1 MSVMSQV
8 VKYDNNLYQI
18 LISKWLLDTEADF
31 QVMTMVEWRRLGEP
45 MLTETKVKLT
55 TASGEDLGALGTV
68 KVRGCLKG
76 QRVDFEAV
84 VATKAQKCLLSGVKL
99 RENGYQLTLS
109 SSGSYIEKRGTK
121 MNLTVSETW

>member
-1 MSVMSQV
+1 
-8 VKYDNNLYQI
+8 
-18 LISKWLLDTEADF
+18 
-31 QVMTMVEWRRLGEP
+31 

-68 KVRGCLKG
+68 KVRGFLNG
-76 QRVDFEAV
+76 QRVEFEAV

-109 SSGSYIEKRGTK
+109 SSGSYIEKRGTR
-121 MNLTVSETW
+121 MNLTRDGKRDMVNLTIYKKIKEANVVTMKGLQ